1 MIKVTELSENEIE
14 EIGEAFADY
23 NYADGEKGMTFL
35 YNGRDS
41 VKEYICGYV
50 RAMLAGGCLFST
62 SDKHEAFV
70 AYKFSKDKLPASA
83 GFILLK
89 TVFRTLGFKGAV
101 NMLSAIKKGGESYE
115 TTLKKQKKPYIFVG
129 MLVVRKQY
137 QCQGFMRKALDIA
150 FDEGRKR
157 GVPVLL
163 ETDAALK
170 RDKYVHLGM
179 KNMRTRKRIS
189 VRPCERKLNI
199 SSVLQS
205 ACAGIP

>member
-23 NYADGEKGMTFL
+23 NYADGEKGMSFL

-89 TVFRTLGFKGAV
+89 TVFLTLGFKGAV

-163 ETDAALK
+163 ETDAAL
-170 RDKYVHLGM
+170 
-179 KNMRTRKRIS
+179 S

-199 SSVLQS
+199 SSALQS

>member
-137 QCQGFMRKALDIA
+137 QGQGFMRKALDIA

-179 KNMRTRKRIS
+179 TNIRTRSLTTAHICS
-189 VRPCERKLNI
+189 TW
-199 SSVLQS
+199 
-205 ACAGIP
+205 

>member
-170 RDKYVHLGM
+170 RGKYVHLGM
-179 KNMRTRKRIS
+179 TNMRTRK
-189 VRPCERKLNI
+189 LDD
-199 SSVLQS
+199 S
-205 ACAGIP
+205 AFLFDLVKEN

>member
-70 AYKFSKDKLPASA
+70 AYKFSK
-83 GFILLK
+83 
-89 TVFRTLGFKGAV
+89 
-101 NMLSAIKKGGESYE
+101 AIKKGGESYE

-179 KNMRTRKRIS
+179 TNMRTRK
-189 VRPCERKLNI
+189 LDD
-199 SSVLQS
+199 S
-205 ACAGIP
+205 AFLFDLVKEN

>member
-23 NYADGEKGMTFL
+23 NYADGEKGMSFL

-170 RDKYVHLGM
+170 RAKYVHLGM
-179 KNMRTRKRIS
+179 TNMRTRK
-189 VRPCERKLNI
+189 LDD
-199 SSVLQS
+199 S
-205 ACAGIP
+205 AFLFDLVKEN

>member
-1 MIKVTELSENEIE
+1 
-14 EIGEAFADY
+14 
-23 NYADGEKGMTFL
+23 
-35 YNGRDS
+35 
-41 VKEYICGYV
+41 
-50 RAMLAGGCLFST
+50 
-62 SDKHEAFV
+62 
-70 AYKFSKDKLPASA
+70 
-83 GFILLK
+83 
-89 TVFRTLGFKGAV
+89 
-101 NMLSAIKKGGESYE
+101 MLSAIKKGGESYE

-179 KNMRTRKRIS
+179 TNMRTRK
-189 VRPCERKLNI
+189 LND
-199 SSVLQS
+199 S
-205 ACAGIP
+205 AYLFDLVKEN

>member
-23 NYADGEKGMTFL
+23 NYADGEKGMSFL

-89 TVFRTLGFKGAV
+89 TVFLTLGFKGAV

-115 TTLKKQKKPYIFVG
+115 TTLRNHLKEAK
-129 MLVVRKQY
+129 
-137 QCQGFMRKALDIA
+137 
-150 FDEGRKR
+150 
-157 GVPVLL
+157 
-163 ETDAALK
+163 ETLYFRWNASGSQA
-170 RDKYVHLGM
+170 V
-179 KNMRTRKRIS
+179 S
-189 VRPCERKLNI
+189 VSGIHAK
-199 SSVLQS
+199 S
-205 ACAGIP
+205 ARHRL

>member
-23 NYADGEKGMTFL
+23 NYADGEKGMSFL

-170 RDKYVHLGM
+170 RDKYGHLGM
-179 KNMRTRKRIS
+179 TNMRTRK
-189 VRPCERKLNI
+189 LDD
-199 SSVLQS
+199 S
-205 ACAGIP
+205 AFLFDLVKEN

>member
-23 NYADGEKGMTFL
+23 NYADGEKGMSFL

-89 TVFRTLGFKGAV
+89 TVFLTLGFKGAV

-179 KNMRTRKRIS
+179 TNMR
-189 VRPCERKLNI
+189 PRKLDD
-199 SSVLQS
+199 S
-205 ACAGIP
+205 AFLFDLVKEN

>member
-23 NYADGEKGMTFL
+23 NYADGEKGMSFL

-70 AYKFSKDKLPASA
+70 AYKFSKDKLPTSA

-137 QCQGFMRKALDIA
+137 QGQGFMRKALDIA

-179 KNMRTRKRIS
+179 TNIRTRK
-189 VRPCERKLNI
+189 LND
-199 SSVLQS
+199 S
-205 ACAGIP
+205 AYLFDLVKEN

>member
-170 RDKYVHLGM
+170 RDKYVRLGM
-179 KNMRTRKRIS
+179 TNMRTRK
-189 VRPCERKLNI
+189 LDD
-199 SSVLQS
+199 S
-205 ACAGIP
+205 AFLFDLVKEN

>member
-1 MIKVTELSENEIE
+1 
-14 EIGEAFADY
+14 
-23 NYADGEKGMTFL
+23 
-35 YNGRDS
+35 
-41 VKEYICGYV
+41 
-50 RAMLAGGCLFST
+50 
-62 SDKHEAFV
+62 
-70 AYKFSKDKLPASA
+70 
-83 GFILLK
+83 
-89 TVFRTLGFKGAV
+89 
-101 NMLSAIKKGGESYE
+101 MLSAIKKGGEPYE

-179 KNMRTRKRIS
+179 TNMRTRK
-189 VRPCERKLNI
+189 LDD
-199 SSVLQS
+199 S
-205 ACAGIP
+205 AFLFDLVKEN

>member
-23 NYADGEKGMTFL
+23 NYADGEKGMSFL

-137 QCQGFMRKALDIA
+137 QRQGFMRKALDIA

-170 RDKYVHLGM
+170 CDKYVHIGM
-179 KNMRTRKRIS
+179 TNMRTRK
-189 VRPCERKLNI
+189 LND
-199 SSVLQS
+199 S
-205 ACAGIP
+205 AYLFDLVKEN

>member
-23 NYADGEKGMTFL
+23 NYADGEKGMSFL

-89 TVFRTLGFKGAV
+89 TVFLTLGFKGAV

-170 RDKYVHLGM
+170 RDKYVHLVM
-179 KNMRTRKRIS
+179 TNMRTRK
-189 VRPCERKLNI
+189 LDD
-199 SSVLQS
+199 S
-205 ACAGIP
+205 AFLFDLVKEN

>member
-70 AYKFSKDKLPASA
+70 AY
-83 GFILLK
+83 I
-89 TVFRTLGFKGAV
+89 
-101 NMLSAIKKGGESYE
+101 
-115 TTLKKQKKPYIFVG
+115 Q
-129 MLVVRKQY
+129 
-137 QCQGFMRKALDIA
+137 
-150 FDEGRKR
+150 
-157 GVPVLL
+157 
-163 ETDAALK
+163 
-170 RDKYVHLGM
+170 
-179 KNMRTRKRIS
+179 RIS
-189 VRPCERKLNI
+189 CRRPPDLFC
-199 SSVLQS
+199 
-205 ACAGIP
+205 

>member
-70 AYKFSKDKLPASA
+70 AYKFSKDKRRRPRIYSA
-83 GFILLK
+83 KIPC
-89 TVFRTLGFKGAV
+89 FRTLGFKGAV
-101 NMLSAIKKGGESYE
+101 NMLSAIKKAENL
-115 TTLKKQKKPYIFVG
+115 TKP
-129 MLVVRKQY
+129 
-137 QCQGFMRKALDIA
+137 
-150 FDEGRKR
+150 
-157 GVPVLL
+157 P
-163 ETDAALK
+163 
-170 RDKYVHLGM
+170 
-179 KNMRTRKRIS
+179 
-189 VRPCERKLNI
+189 
-199 SSVLQS
+199 
-205 ACAGIP
+205 

>member
-23 NYADGEKGMTFL
+23 NYADGEKGMSFL
-35 YNGRDS
+35 YNGRES

-62 SDKHEAFV
+62 SDNHEAFV

-137 QCQGFMRKALDIA
+137 QRQGFMRKALDIA
-150 FDEGRKR
+150 FDEGRKC

-170 RDKYVHLGM
+170 RDKYAHLGM
-179 KNMRTRKRIS
+179 TNIRTRK
-189 VRPCERKLNI
+189 LND
-199 SSVLQS
+199 S
-205 ACAGIP
+205 AFLFDLVKEN

>member
-23 NYADGEKGMTFL
+23 NYADGEKGMSFL

-70 AYKFSKDKLPASA
+70 AYKFSKDKLPAYA

-170 RDKYVHLGM
+170 RDKYVHLGLT
-179 KNMRTRKRIS
+179 NMRA
-189 VRPCERKLNI
+189 RKLDD
-199 SSVLQS
+199 S
-205 ACAGIP
+205 AFLFDLVKEN

>member
-23 NYADGEKGMTFL
+23 NYADGEKGMSFL
-35 YNGRDS
+35 YNGMDS

-101 NMLSAIKKGGESYE
+101 NMLSAIKKAENL
-115 TTLKKQKKPYIFVG
+115 TKP
-129 MLVVRKQY
+129 
-137 QCQGFMRKALDIA
+137 
-150 FDEGRKR
+150 
-157 GVPVLL
+157 P
-163 ETDAALK
+163 
-170 RDKYVHLGM
+170 
-179 KNMRTRKRIS
+179 
-189 VRPCERKLNI
+189 
-199 SSVLQS
+199 
-205 ACAGIP
+205 

>member
-23 NYADGEKGMTFL
+23 NYADGEKGMSFL
-35 YNGRDS
+35 YSGRDS

-83 GFILLK
+83 GLILLK

-115 TTLKKQKKPYIFVG
+115 TTLKKQKKSYIFVG

-137 QCQGFMRKALDIA
+137 QGQGFMRKALDIA

-170 RDKYVHLGM
+170 RDKYVRLGM
-179 KNMRTRKRIS
+179 TNMRTRK
-189 VRPCERKLNI
+189 LDD
-199 SSVLQS
+199 S
-205 ACAGIP
+205 AFLFDLVKEN

>member
-23 NYADGEKGMTFL
+23 NYADGEKGMSFL

-89 TVFRTLGFKGAV
+89 TVFLTLGFKGAV

-115 TTLKKQKKPYIFVG
+115 TTLKKQKKPYFFVG

-170 RDKYVHLGM
+170 RDKYVRLGM
-179 KNMRTRKRIS
+179 TNMRTRK
-189 VRPCERKLNI
+189 LDD
-199 SSVLQS
+199 S
-205 ACAGIP
+205 AFLIDLVKEN

>member
-1 MIKVTELSENEIE
+1 
-14 EIGEAFADY
+14 
-23 NYADGEKGMTFL
+23 MTFL

-179 KNMRTRKRIS
+179 TNMRTRK
-189 VRPCERKLNI
+189 LDD
-199 SSVLQS
+199 S
-205 ACAGIP
+205 AFLFDLVKEN